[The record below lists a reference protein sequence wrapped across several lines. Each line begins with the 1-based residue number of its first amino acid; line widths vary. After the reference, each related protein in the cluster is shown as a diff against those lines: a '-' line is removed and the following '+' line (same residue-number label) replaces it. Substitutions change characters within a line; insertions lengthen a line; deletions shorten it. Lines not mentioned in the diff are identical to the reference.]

1 MSGRVTYW
9 LARPGNLL
17 RRALRAALR
26 PIVLDI
32 INNEIRVW
40 GDRSRVHIA
49 RSAYMVNALFNVSSG
64 TITVGE
70 HTFAGHNVSL
80 ITGTHDYNAF
90 LEQRRVDVPR
100 SGRDIEIGAG
110 VWIGSNALILGPCR
124 IGDHAVIAAGAV
136 VTGDVA
142 AYTIV
147 AGVPA
152 KPIRQLRP
160 LQEAG

>member
-1 MSGRVTYW
+1 M
-9 LARPGNLL
+9 RPGSLL
-17 RRALRAALR
+17 RRALRIALR
-26 PIVLDI
+26 PVVLDI
-32 INNEIRVW
+32 INNDIRVW
-40 GDRSRVHIA
+40 GDRSRVRIA

-80 ITGTHDYNAF
+80 ITGTHDYNLF
-90 LEQRRVDVPR
+90 LERRRVDIPR

-110 VWIGSNALILGPCR
+110 VWIGSNAVILGPCR
-124 IGDHAVIAAGAV
+124 VGDNAVIAAGAV

-142 AYTIV
+142 PNTIV

-152 KPIRQLRP
+152 KPIRNIRT